1 MDTKTDE
8 RLFRHMV
15 QNVTDYAIF
24 ALDPLGHVVS
34 WNKGAERIKG
44 YSENEILGKHFSVF
58 HEQIDNKREHAD
70 SILAAALKNGSYKED
85 GFRLRKNGEKFW
97 AHVVISA
104 MFDEDHRHIG
114 FSKVTRDL
122 TERRSLLA
130 INRISEAA
138 LEKSQASFQTMVNEV
153 IDYAIFLLD
162 KDGYISSWNQG
173 AARINGYSAS
183 EILGQHFS
191 IFYTEESRSRKH
203 PQFELEQA
211 AMSGRYT
218 EEGWR
223 IRKDGSNFWAS
234 VTITCIKTSEGEVSG
249 FIKVTRDLT
258 DVKRYEAEIRFARD
272 EAIKANQLKS
282 QFIAN
287 ITHEIR
293 TPLASIVGLS
303 ELIALENNLEADS
316 KQSVDAIFESS
327 KLLMGMVNEMLDFAR
342 LESGRVV
349 LEIIEFNPHELMSN
363 VVALT
368 RRSIEEK
375 GLELF
380 VKIDENVPTKMS
392 SDPAKLRQ
400 VVLNLLSNASK
411 FTPSG
416 AVELLVSRSAGG
428 IRFEV
433 KDTGIGISAEN
444 QGKLFKPFSQAH
456 ESTSR
461 LYGGTGLGLSIAQEY
476 VGLLGGKITIQSDV
490 GMGSTF
496 SFELPIE
503 LSREN

>member
-24 ALDPLGHVVS
+24 ALDPLGHIVS

-44 YSENEILGKHFSVF
+44 YSESEILGEHFSIF
-58 HEQIDNKREHAD
+58 HEASDNQKAHAD
-70 SILAAALKNGSYKED
+70 YILGEALKHGSFKED

-97 AHVVISA
+97 AHVVVTA
-104 MFDEDHRHIG
+104 MYDENHQHIG

-138 LEKSQASFQTMVNEV
+138 LEKSQASFQLMVNEV

-162 KDGYISSWNQG
+162 RDGYISSWNQG
-173 AARINGYSAS
+173 AARIKGYSAS
-183 EILGQHFS
+183 EILGKHFS
-191 IFYTEESRSRKH
+191 VFYTEEARDRKH
-203 PQFELEQA
+203 PQFELEEA
-211 AMSGRYT
+211 TKSGRYT
-218 EEGWR
+218 EEGLR
-223 IRKDGSNFWAS
+223 VRKDGSTFWAN
-234 VTITCIKTSEGEVSG
+234 VTITCVKTIEGEVSG

-258 DVKRYEAEIRFARD
+258 DMKRYESEIRSARD

-303 ELIALENNLEADS
+303 ELVVLENNLEEDT

-327 KLLMGMVNEMLDFAR
+327 KLLMSMVNEMLDFAR
-342 LESGRVV
+342 LESGRVA
-349 LEIIEFNPHELMSN
+349 LEIIEFNPLELISN

-368 RRSIEEK
+368 HRSIEDK
-375 GLELF
+375 GLEFLAH
-380 VKIDENVPTKMS
+380 VNDDVPRVMS
-392 SDPAKLRQ
+392 SDPSKLRQ
-400 VVLNLLSNASK
+400 VILNLLSNASK
-411 FTPSG
+411 FTSEG
-416 AVELLVSRSAGG
+416 KVELIVSRTDAGVK
-428 IRFEV
+428 FSV

-444 QGKLFKPFSQAH
+444 QHKLFKPFSQAH

-476 VGLLGGKITIQSDV
+476 VSLLGGKISMESDA
-490 GMGSTF
+490 GAGSTF
-496 SFELPIE
+496 SFEIPFE
-503 LSREN
+503 RN